1 MTGRRTGRLTALGW
15 PSHEFNNH
23 GDGRLAPVTDVFSEK
38 LAAWRDYTETPWAR
52 IRYGVVG
59 AVLRRQTE
67 HLGEQIRVLDVG
79 GGDGMDALPLALA
92 GHDVTIVDPSAE
104 WLAEALRRAAAAGT
118 DVTTVRGGLDDLPAG
133 EWDLVMCHFVLRYR
147 SGGDGDV
154 AALASRVRA
163 GGRLSIM
170 DVNPDGRVLR
180 ELLNGGPAAALAEL
194 QAERA
199 KVETFQTDA
208 RKVSVDAIVREA
220 TEAGMRSVGVY
231 GNRIANDLL
240 VDNTAKHDPAFF
252 EDLLALELEL
262 CDREPFNR
270 VGFAWQLILQR

>member
-1 MTGRRTGRLTALGW
+1 M
-15 PSHEFNNH
+15 
-23 GDGRLAPVTDVFSEK
+23 TDVFSEK

-59 AVLRRQTE
+59 AVLRRQAE
-67 HLGEQIRVLDVG
+67 HLGVKIRVLDVG

-92 GHDVTIVDPSAE
+92 GHDVTIVDPSAQ
-104 WLAEALRRAAAAGT
+104 WLAEATRRAAAAGT
-118 DVTTVRGGLDDLPAG
+118 SVATIRGGLDDLPAG

-147 SGGDGDV
+147 SGGDDDV
-154 AALASRVRA
+154 AALASRVRP

-208 RKVSVDAIVREA
+208 RKVSVDAIASEA
-220 TEAGMRSVGVY
+220 TEAGMTSVGVY

-240 VDNTAKHDPAFF
+240 VDHTSKHDPAFF
-252 EDLLALELEL
+252 EELLALELEL

-270 VGFAWQLILQR
+270 VGFAWQLVLQR

>member
-1 MTGRRTGRLTALGW
+1 M
-15 PSHEFNNH
+15 
-23 GDGRLAPVTDVFSEK
+23 TDVFGER
-38 LAAWRDYTETPWAR
+38 LAAWREYTQTPWAR

-59 AVLRRQTE
+59 EVLRRQTE
-67 HLGEQIRVLDVG
+67 HLGDRIRVLDVG
-79 GGDGMDALPLALA
+79 GGDGMDAVPLASA
-92 GHDVTIVDPSAE
+92 GHEVTIVDPSAE
-104 WLAEALRRAAAAGT
+104 WLAEAERRAAAAGT
-118 DVTTVRGGLDDLPAG
+118 NVTTVLGGLDDLPAG

-147 SGGDGDV
+147 SRDSADL
-154 AALASRVRA
+154 AALATRVRP

-194 QAERA
+194 HAERA
-199 KVETFQTDA
+199 EVETFQTEA
-208 RKVSVDAIVREA
+208 RKVGVDATTNEA
-220 TEAGMRSVGVY
+220 TAVGLTPVGVY

-252 EDLLALELEL
+252 EELLALEVEL

-270 VGFAWQLILQR
+270 IGFAWQLVVER

>member
-1 MTGRRTGRLTALGW
+1 MSPTITG
-15 PSHEFNNH
+15 N
-23 GDGRLAPVTDVFSEK
+23 GRLAPVTDVFSEK

-59 AVLRRQTE
+59 ELLRRQTE
-67 HLGEQIRVLDVG
+67 HLGKQIRVLDVG

-104 WLAEALRRAAAAGT
+104 WLDEATRRAASAGT
-118 DVTTVRGGLDDLPAG
+118 NITTIRGGLDDLPAG
-133 EWDLVMCHFVLRYR
+133 EWDLVICHFVLRYR
-147 SGGDGDV
+147 SGDDRDV
-154 AALASRVRA
+154 AALASRVRL

-180 ELLNGGPAAALAEL
+180 ELLNGGPTAAIAEL

-208 RKVSVDAIVREA
+208 RKVSVDTITNEA
-220 TEAGMRSVGVY
+220 TDAGMTLVGVY

-240 VDNTAKHDPAFF
+240 VDNTSKHDPAFF

-270 VGFAWQLILQR
+270 VGFAWQLIMQR

>member
-1 MTGRRTGRLTALGW
+1 M
-15 PSHEFNNH
+15 
-23 GDGRLAPVTDVFSEK
+23 TDVFSEK
-38 LAAWRDYTETPWAR
+38 LATWRDYTDTPWAR

-59 AVLRRQTE
+59 EVLRRHAEQ
-67 HLGEQIRVLDVG
+67 LGEHIRVLDVG

-92 GHDVTIVDPSAE
+92 GHDVTIIDPSRE
-104 WLAEALRRAAAAGT
+104 WLDEATRRAVAADT
-118 DVTTVRGGLDDLPAG
+118 SITTIHGGLDDLPAG

-147 SGGDGDV
+147 SGDDRDV
-154 AALASRVRA
+154 AALASHVRP

-180 ELLNGGPAAALAEL
+180 ELLNAGPTAALAEL
-194 QAERA
+194 RAERA

-208 RKVSVDAIVREA
+208 RKISLDSIANEA
-220 TEAGMRSVGVY
+220 TEAGMTLIGIY

-240 VDNTAKHDPAFF
+240 VDNTSKHDPDFF

-270 VGFAWQLILQR
+270 IGFAWQLIAQR